1 MKIGFDGKRAVCNN
15 TGLGNYSRL
24 LVKVL
29 SNHYPDLEYA
39 LYTPEKRDNPRLMP
53 LLTRQGVSVAT
64 PDKPLWKQCRHYGEW
79 QRWPGRWHAT
89 GWI

>member
-29 SNHYPDLEYA
+29 SNHYPDW
-39 LYTPEKRDNPRLMP
+39 NMHFIRLKN
-53 LLTRQGVSVAT
+53 AT
-64 PDKPLWKQCRHYGEW
+64 I
-79 QRWPGRWHAT
+79 HA
-89 GWI
+89 